1 MTNVGGILLAGLL
14 IPVAVLL
21 SAGFVIL
28 VAAAISGGRH
38 ETDPDGERTTA
49 IYLGVTNWV
58 AMFVALMATFAI
70 VASIVSF
77 IHSGDSSGSA
87 FSNTIQSQMAQA
99 GGSASSGFGTSGP
112 MPSGSAPLMRE
123 VTSTGPGVTT
133 AALAAALVA
142 LAAGAVL
149 ALYARRLWAL
159 VGDERRRRGP
169 AGPAVRVY
177 LLAATF
183 TAVFIAVGAGASALF
198 GLYRVIAP
206 GVAGLGAGHDPGL
219 RQLIDSAYLALGA
232 LVILRVHHRAAF
244 PQAAAPVPPDVA
256 PSS

>member
-1 MTNVGGILLAGLL
+1 MGAVGGILLAGLL

-70 VASIVSF
+70 VASVVSF
-77 IHSGDSSGSA
+77 IHSGDSRVA
-87 FSNTIQSQMAQA
+87 LQNMMQSQVAQA

-112 MPSGSAPLMRE
+112 IGPGSAPLMRE
-123 VTSTGPGVTT
+123 VSSTGPGVTT

-219 RQLIDSAYLALGA
+219 RQLIDSAYLAFGA

-244 PQAAAPVPPDVA
+244 PQPAAPVPPEVA